1 MIDFR
6 ELQLSD
12 KNWIDEHLREAD
24 FQGCE
29 YSFTSNYIW
38 RNIYN
43 IQVAEVEGFYVA
55 RTGSNG
61 KYSYSIPAGKG
72 DMEKVIAI
80 MMEDAKERDYPFV
93 LRGITE
99 NQINMLE
106 GWFPGV
112 FQFELNRDESDYVY
126 TVEKLSKLAGKK
138 LHGKRNHIR
147 RFMDSP
153 DWEYY
158 DVTSENVHECIEMNK
173 KWREQYVTEDDT
185 GLIEESYAVN
195 EILQHFT
202 ELNIKG
208 GILKKEGQVVAYTI
222 GEPLNHNTYVIHIEK
237 AFYDVQGAYPMIN
250 QQFVLHNCQ
259 DYEYVN
265 REEDTGD
272 EGLRKAKLSYYPDIL
287 LDKYIATY
295 RQEDSNDN

>member
-6 ELQLSD
+6 EIRLDD
-12 KNWIDEHLREAD
+12 KKWIDEHLREAD

-43 IQVAEVEGFYVA
+43 VQVAEVEGFYVV
-55 RTGSNG
+55 RTGSDD
-61 KYSYSIPAGKG
+61 KYFYSMPAGKG
-72 DMEKVIAI
+72 DMKKVIAI
-80 MMEDAKERDYPFV
+80 MMEDAKERNYPFT

-99 NQINMLE
+99 HQIDMLE
-106 GWFPGV
+106 GWFPGL
-112 FQFELNRDESDYVY
+112 FQFQLNRDESDYVY
-126 TVEKLSKLAGKK
+126 TVDKLSKLAGKK

-158 DVTSENVHECIEMNK
+158 DVTSENVQECMEMNR
-173 KWREQYVTEDDT
+173 KWLEQYVTEEDK
-185 GLIEESYAVN
+185 GLIEESKAVN
-195 EILQHFT
+195 EILKHFT

-208 GILKKEGQVVAYTI
+208 GILRKEGQVVAYTI
-222 GEPLNHNTYVIHIEK
+222 GEPLNHNTYVIHMEK
-237 AFYDVQGAYPMIN
+237 AFYEVQGAYPMIN